1 MRAILKHGET
11 QGLISRFFT
20 DSDACKD
27 GLLNVE
33 AAAQAAVNAMEA
45 AAKASMA
52 EKPEEGAAVQGGVD
66 PTEELAKWADQVEG
80 VICYMAGLPQRSFTT
95 TMDDIEA
102 EFQTKAVDGKLS
114 VDQVCILFIKHYLPK
129 VSKVVTATI
138 DLVCSSAA
146 QDDTRITPGF
156 VCAMRAGM
164 DTVRQWL
171 LGGALQE
178 FFILTVKLVD
188 PSTHSDGNERGSMT
202 LEELKSITDLLNI
215 KVVGTSGEG
224 AGGWAGNLLVSCM
237 GVADSDNDGNLTVA
251 ECTGMVNKYAETV
264 ITLVAMINE
273 GLGEFVCGTVRAL
286 VLALMDTYDA
296 PLGLT
301 MPVLHRA
308 FLDSP
313 IECPPRGKA
322 LGDALITRC
331 VRVVGARVVLNVQ
344 SKSHCFIASPPLPSP
359 LLAPHERR
367 LQLGARWYRGER
379 VRWC

>member
-1 MRAILKHGET
+1 MIPSQGLVDVMRTILKHDET
-11 QGLISRFFT
+11 QALISRFFA

-45 AAKASMA
+45 AAKTNMEDAA
-52 EKPEEGAAVQGGVD
+52 KGGAAEGGVD
-66 PTEELAKWADQVEG
+66 PAEELAKWADQVEG

-102 EFQTKAVDGKLS
+102 EFQTIAVDGKVS

-138 DLVCSSAA
+138 ELVCSCAA

-178 FFILTVKLVD
+178 GFILAVKLVD
-188 PSTHSDGNERGSMT
+188 PGTHRDGDECSSIT
-202 LEELKSITDLLNI
+202 LEELKGITALLNI
-215 KVVGTSGEG
+215 KVVGTTGEG

-237 GVADSDNDGNLTVA
+237 GVADTDNDGNLTVD

-264 ITLVAMINE
+264 ITLIAMINQ
-273 GLGEFVCGTVRAL
+273 GFGEFSCGTVRAL
-286 VLALMDTYDA
+286 TLALMDTYDA
-296 PLGLT
+296 PLGMT

-308 FLDSP
+308 FLDLP
-313 IECPPRGKA
+313 VECPPRGKA

-331 VRVVGARVVLNVQ
+331 VRVVGAQVVL
-344 SKSHCFIASPPLPSP
+344 
-359 LLAPHERR
+359 
-367 LQLGARWYRGER
+367 R
-379 VRWC
+379 VL